1 MTKAAPV
8 WVVDTNVVVSAALS
22 AGGNCDRIL
31 RAAVEGKLHIGWT
44 APILAEYRQVLLRPK
59 FGFSPQL
66 ISSLL
71 AIFSPGDQVSPR
83 SCPPLPDPDDEIFL
97 AAALMTPDQVL
108 ITGNTAHFPAE
119 IRAPVQILSPVEAL
133 KLIA

>member
-108 ITGNTAHFPAE
+108 ITGNAAHFPAE
-119 IRAPVQILSPVEAL
+119 ICEPEQVLLPVEAL

>member
-1 MTKAAPV
+1 VTKAAPV

-108 ITGNTAHFPAE
+108 ITGNAAHFPAE
-119 IRAPVQILSPVEAL
+119 ICAPVQVLLPVEAL

>member
-83 SCPPLPDPDDEIFL
+83 SSPSLPDPDDEIFL

-108 ITGNTAHFPAE
+108 ITGNAAHFPAE
-119 IRAPVQILSPVEAL
+119 ICAPVQVLLPVEAL
-133 KLIA
+133 KLIT